1 MLKAQARILAHTACR
16 LLCCFVP
23 LARFTDNMAAA
34 TTTQGHP
41 SSISFNGVLY
51 DNVATSRRGVT
62 SLSWAKPK
70 LKFQVPDGFT

>member
-1 MLKAQARILAHTACR
+1 
-16 LLCCFVP
+16 
-23 LARFTDNMAAA
+23 MAAA

-51 DNVATSRRGVT
+51 DNVAASRRGVT